1 MLFLDGSIA
10 EHIGPHIG
18 IAMEMHYKPQDQGEV
33 PQHQGEVTGAS
44 FCCQPLQS
52 INTRGK

>member
-18 IAMEMHYKPQDQGEV
+18 IAMEMHRPGGGTPAPGGGNRCQLLM
-33 PQHQGEVTGAS
+33 PAHAVTA
-44 FCCQPLQS
+44 PAAPAP
-52 INTRGK
+52 I

>member
-33 PQHQGEVTGAS
+33 PQH
-44 FCCQPLQS
+44 
-52 INTRGK
+52 